1 VKKRLG
7 EVVGKESE
15 DFTRH
20 DKWLCMMNTWAQNA
34 GKQFKYY
41 LVYDKLKVE
50 GSKTKEQFLEL
61 MKDL

>member
-1 VKKRLG
+1 M
-7 EVVGKESE
+7 GKESE

-41 LVYDKLKVE
+41 LVYDKLQVE